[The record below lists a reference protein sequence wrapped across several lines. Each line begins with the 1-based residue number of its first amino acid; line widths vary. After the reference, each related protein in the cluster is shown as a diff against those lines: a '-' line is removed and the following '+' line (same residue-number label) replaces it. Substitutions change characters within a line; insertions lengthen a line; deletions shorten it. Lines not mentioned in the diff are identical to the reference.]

1 MHPKEKEEEHH
12 KGLLGVLVLF
22 LVVRVQGNLVIN
34 HGQIYK
40 VPHIGIEYRKF

>member
-22 LVVRVQGNLVIN
+22 VVVRIQRNLVIN

-40 VPHIGIEYRKF
+40 VPHIGIEYRKI